1 MLARAFGAP
10 LRAQFCVR
18 SAVPGRGPVRTVF
31 ERRFVLNN
39 SSTSGNAGK
48 KATGTST
55 STSASGQGADAAARK
70 EAFRRGLARARR
82 DYENQKTLTLALY
95 AASTIIAAGALAYA
109 AVPLYRVLCSSYGGK
124 ATNATDDAK
133 FSPDRLVPVD
143 RKKRIRVTFSSEV
156 SSILPWSFRPQQREV
171 HVLPGETAL
180 AFYKAKNNS
189 DKDIIGMA
197 TYSVVPDKAA
207 PYFSKIQCFCFEEQQ
222 LRAGEEVDMP
232 VFFFIDPDFVNDPN
246 MAHVDDL
253 VLHYTF
259 FRAQY
264 DDRGT
269 LTPVDAR
276 AAAEIKAATAPAPAA
291 IA

>member
-1 MLARAFGAP
+1 M
-10 LRAQFCVR
+10 
-18 SAVPGRGPVRTVF
+18 F

>member
-1 MLARAFGAP
+1 M
-10 LRAQFCVR
+10 
-18 SAVPGRGPVRTVF
+18 F
-31 ERRFVLNN
+31 ERRFVRNN

-48 KATGTST
+48 KATGTSTST